1 MLARDLEGLVHATSG
16 GRKIVAG
23 VATPA
28 VAEKEPNCLARVTA
42 SGCVSGIVSS
52 EGGGKRPH
60 PLGGVRRA
68 RVYQFKG
75 GAGTRQ
81 AHGEPEL
88 PGSSLPGRRV
98 VDPAAGHHRR

>member
-1 MLARDLEGLVHATSG
+1 MSSRLSFARDLEGLVHATSG
-16 GRKIVAG
+16 GRKIVVG

-75 GAGTRQ
+75 RRRNEAG

-88 PGSSLPGRRV
+88 PRSSLPGRRV
-98 VDPAAGHHRR
+98 VHPA